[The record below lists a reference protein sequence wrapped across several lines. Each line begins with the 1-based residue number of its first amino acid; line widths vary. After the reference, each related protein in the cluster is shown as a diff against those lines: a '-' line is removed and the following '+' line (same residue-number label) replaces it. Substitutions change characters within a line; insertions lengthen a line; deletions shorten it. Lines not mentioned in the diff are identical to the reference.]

1 MNFRQLEYFLAVAN
15 AGQIT
20 AAAQQLHMAQP
31 PLSYQLKQLET
42 EMGVTLL
49 NRQLVARHCARG
61 AAPARLCAAAG
72 RSQRPGGQPGA
83 VAGTD

>member
-31 PLSYQLKQLET
+31 PLSYQIKQLEADL
-42 EMGVTLL
+42 GVTLL
-49 NRQLVARHCARG
+49 NRATTGITLTLSLIHI
-61 AAPARLCAAAG
+61 
-72 RSQRPGGQPGA
+72 
-83 VAGTD
+83 